1 MPVPLTPVRCLHR
14 AVDLFGSK
22 IGVVCGANQLTY
34 NEFGKRAETL
44 ASALTRTGIQP
55 GDRIAYLSFNTHQL
69 LEGYYGV
76 VQAGAIVMP
85 LNVRLSTGE
94 LTAILNHS
102 GARAVIF
109 ESDFEQTVQ
118 CLKPA
123 CPCVERWITTAAE
136 RSPNADLTYEELLAE
151 GAPERLDIFTVD
163 ENAIAELFYTS
174 GSTGTPKGVTHTNR
188 TLYLHALSVGGM
200 YKDVDSLVDLHTIPL
215 FHANGWGRPQASV
228 MLGVKQVMVRRF
240 EPTFVFKMI
249 QEHKA
254 TDMSVVPTMAN
265 ALLNAP
271 DLRTYDTSSM
281 RHIMVGGAAA
291 SPELIDRIE
300 KAFPGAQAFS
310 GYGLTETAPVLT
322 SARPKGLVYPT
333 DAERLRRQS
342 MAGWPI
348 PGVFVRV
355 VDQDMKDVPKDMQ
368 SIGEVVAMGDHIM
381 AGYYKEPEATAAVM
395 TGPWFHSGDMAVWD
409 NEGYI
414 HIVDRKKEIIISGGE
429 NISSLEVEKAI
440 FSHPDVFE
448 CAVVAAP
455 DEKWGEV
462 PAAIVVPKEGS
473 GLTSEAMN
481 EYLQTRLGRFK
492 LPRIIVISHDPL
504 PKTGTGKIKKMVLKE
519 QFWVGKAKRVQG

>member
-1 MPVPLTPVRCLHR
+1 MSVPLTPVRCLHR

-22 IGVVCGANQLTY
+22 VGIVCGAKQFTY
-34 NEFGKRAETL
+34 QEFGTRAETL
-44 ASALTRTGIQP
+44 ASALTQIGIQT
-55 GDRIAYLSFNTHQL
+55 GDRVAYLSFNTHQL

-76 VQAGAIVMP
+76 VQAGGIVMP
-85 LNVRLSTGE
+85 LNVRLSIPE

-102 GARAVIF
+102 GARMVIY
-109 ESDFEQTVQ
+109 ESDFESIVQ
-118 CLKPA
+118 SLRGA
-123 CPCVERWITTAAE
+123 CPEVEKWITTAFE
-136 RSPNADLTYEELLAE
+136 KTPNAEMTYEELLAE
-151 GAPERLDIFTVD
+151 GKPQRLDIFTVD

-200 YKDVDSLVDLHTIPL
+200 YRDVETLVDLHTIPL

-240 EPTFVFKMI
+240 EPTFVFQMI

-254 TDMSVVPTMAN
+254 TDMSLVPTMVN
-265 ALLNAP
+265 ALLNAR
-271 DLRTYDTSSM
+271 DLGQYDTSSM
-281 RHIMVGGAAA
+281 RHIMIGGAAA

-300 KAFPGAQAFS
+300 KAFPGSQSFG

-322 SARPKGLVYPT
+322 SARPKGMVYA
-333 DAERLRRQS
+333 DNAERLRRQA
-342 MAGWPI
+342 MAGWPV
-348 PGVFVRV
+348 PGVEVRV
-355 VDQDMKDVPKDMQ
+355 VDQDMKDVPRDME

-409 NEGYI
+409 NQGYI

-455 DEKWGEV
+455 DDKWGEV

-481 EYLQTRLGRFK
+481 EYLQSRLGRFK
-492 LPRIIVISHDPL
+492 LPRIILMQSDPL
-504 PKTGTGKIKKMVLKE
+504 PKTGTGKIRKLVLKE
-519 QFWVGKAKRVQG
+519 QFWVGKSKRVQG